1 MSDTKRPSELSAGL
15 AAFGADFS
23 KWPPEH
29 VSGAREALMRNP
41 EFRQAWER
49 ERELD
54 RGIATARG
62 ELEDAIGRSGAV
74 RRVRQATLARFPH
87 SPLGR
92 IGLGRIAAAMVVAG
106 ILGGAMDL
114 ILAGQE
120 GETADVALVDPILY
134 GLEPTEIQ

>member
-1 MSDTKRPSELSAGL
+1 LSDTQLSADL
-15 AAFGADFS
+15 AAFGADFA
-23 KWPPEH
+23 KWPAER
-29 VSGAREALMRNP
+29 VSGAREALMRDP

-62 ELEDAIGRSGAV
+62 ELDDPIRRSGAV
-74 RRVRQATLARFPH
+74 GRVRQAALARLPR

-92 IGLGRIAAAMVVAG
+92 IGLARIAAAVLVAG
-106 ILGGAMDL
+106 ILGGAIDL
-114 ILAGQE
+114 LLAGQE
-120 GETADVALVDPILY
+120 GETADVAAVDPVLY